1 MKKVTGMNPKASFG
15 NVSQQAAGYYT
26 PLMRDNSA
34 NKLPFASLLK
44 LSLITLRFAGLFNFP
59 IPLRFASGI
68 EVSRI
73 KKNFYGIIL
82 ISLFVIFGFM
92 EFPMQAQAIEPKM
105 TDILITN
112 NAENVLLYARLVNG
126 FKPDME
132 LAVLA
137 GIPATFILQLEVY
150 QVRSFAWDKKIIT
163 HEIKRTIKYDNLKKT
178 FSVYTNGN
186 TQPVVFSDFES
197 AQKAMA
203 DFNGIIAVSLASLL
217 KDNNYY
223 LLIKVKMDKARL
235 PLHMENVFFF
245 VSYWDFETAWERQ
258 NFSY

>member
-1 MKKVTGMNPKASFG
+1 MKKA
-15 NVSQQAAGYYT
+15 
-26 PLMRDNSA
+26 
-34 NKLPFASLLK
+34 
-44 LSLITLRFAGLFNFP
+44 
-59 IPLRFASGI
+59 
-68 EVSRI
+68 
-73 KKNFYGIIL
+73 KKNYYGIIL

-92 EFPMQAQAIEPKM
+92 EFPMQAQALEPKM

-132 LAVLA
+132 LAILA
-137 GIPATFILQLEVY
+137 GIPATFTLQLEIY
-150 QVRSFAWDKKIIT
+150 QVRSFVWDKKITI

-186 TQPVVFSDFES
+186 PQPVIFSDFES

-203 DFNGIIAVSLASLL
+203 DFNGIIAVPLASLV
-217 KDNNYY
+217 KGNNYY

-245 VSYWDFETAWERQ
+245 VYYWDFETASELQ

>member
-1 MKKVTGMNPKASFG
+1 MKK
-15 NVSQQAAGYYT
+15 
-26 PLMRDNSA
+26 
-34 NKLPFASLLK
+34 
-44 LSLITLRFAGLFNFP
+44 
-59 IPLRFASGI
+59 
-68 EVSRI
+68 I
-73 KKNFYGIIL
+73 KKNFYNIIL
-82 ISLFVIFGFM
+82 IFLFVIFGFM
-92 EFPMQAQAIEPKM
+92 EFPMQAQAIEPKI

-112 NAENVLLYARLVNG
+112 NTENVLLYGRLVNG

-137 GIPATFILQLEVY
+137 GIPATFTLQLEVY
-150 QVRSFAWDKKIIT
+150 QVRSLVWDKKIT
-163 HEIKRTIKYDNLKKT
+163 RHEIKRTIKYDNLKKT
-178 FSVYTNGN
+178 FSIYTNGN
-186 TQPVVFSDFES
+186 TQPVIFSDFES

-203 DFNGIIAVSLASLL
+203 DFNGIIAVPLASLV
-217 KDNNYY
+217 KGENYY